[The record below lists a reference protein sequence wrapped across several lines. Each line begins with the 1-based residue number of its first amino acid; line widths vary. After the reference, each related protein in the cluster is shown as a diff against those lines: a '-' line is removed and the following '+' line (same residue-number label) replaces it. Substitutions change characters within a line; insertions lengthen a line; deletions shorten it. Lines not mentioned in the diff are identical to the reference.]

1 METIID
7 KDNLEMFEVF
17 CEMHPHEA
25 FDLDKERFCDFMR
38 KMINSQMNNEEIEKL
53 INETR

>member
-1 METIID
+1 MVID

-25 FDLDKERFCDFMR
+25 YDLDKEKFCDYMQ
-38 KMINSQMNNEEIEKL
+38 KEGHELTNEEIEKL